1 MIIDSTAF
9 KDIPGLISATLTE
22 TTDGTPAQLSL
33 TWVAG
38 SGVPEY
44 QEPITIIHRGRVL
57 FHGKATST
65 TYNNSAGDA
74 TVSTTAQNFLW
85 LLDKQTL
92 GDILGNISLQ
102 EASRH
107 ALSSW
112 ENLAASI
119 QATASGWTVNP
130 DGSPKDAEDY
140 IHSTWPGA
148 PEYDYPLSWNRKSPC
163 TAAAGLQKLLQAHP
177 GTLATVDYT
186 TGTILLRTRA
196 QLPAAH
202 LVTTRHHITEISG
215 ISANYE
221 SMPAGIAVI
230 VEWDLE
236 ILHAENSYV
245 LGGDGDAGRA
255 VRIFPPDLPPET
267 LGIRVFTRELHLQSF
282 TGGNHHDDCQEAAEK
297 EADRMLQGLIPW
309 FQEVTTPA
317 VTGDVTTLMSDWE
330 ASPLAHR
337 LNICGPGSV
346 DTLDTPVTSVDW
358 DFMALTTT
366 LHLGHAYGEPKL
378 TQLGRA
384 VQEFHPRETSSAE
397 PGDFTFSN
405 RSDESSEDSTE
416 AGSGTWPGTWP
427 GPGTGTGSGG
437 GGTGT
442 GGGGSDGSGG
452 GGSGGGCN
460 CNCQCKAAELMAQI
474 QAAIDQAVSNVRVQ
488 VSITQELGTTETG
501 TLYVTGQANADSTS
515 GNSTIDVHY

>member
-9 KDIPGLISATLTE
+9 KDIPGLVSATLTE
-22 TTDGTPAQLSL
+22 TADGTPAQLNL

-38 SGVPEY
+38 ARVPEY
-44 QEPITIIHRGRVL
+44 QEPITILHKGTVL
-57 FHGKATST
+57 FHGKATNT
-65 TYNNSAGDA
+65 TFNNRAGDA
-74 TVSTTAQNFLW
+74 TASTTAQNLLW

-92 GDILGNISLQ
+92 GDIIGNTSLQ

-130 DGSPKDAEDY
+130 DGSPKDAEDH

-236 ILHAENSYV
+236 ILHAETSYV
-245 LGGDGDAGRA
+245 LGGDKDEGRA
-255 VRIFPPDLPPET
+255 VRIFPPDLPSDT

-297 EADRMLQGLIPW
+297 EADKMLEQLIPW
-309 FQEVTTPA
+309 FREVTTPA
-317 VTGDVTTLMSDWE
+317 VTGDVTTIMSDWE
-330 ASPLAHR
+330 TSPIAHR
-337 LNICGPGSV
+337 LQITGPGSI
-346 DTLDTPVTSVDW
+346 DTLDSPVTSVDW

-378 TQLGRA
+378 SQLGRA
-384 VQEFHPRETSSAE
+384 TQQFHPRETSSAE
-397 PGDFTFSN
+397 PGEPGDFPS
-405 RSDESSEDSTE
+405 RSDESSEESTE
-416 AGSGTWPGTWP
+416 EGSGTWPGTWP
-427 GPGTGTGSGG
+427 GPGTGTGGG

-442 GGGGSDGSGG
+442 DG
-452 GGSGGGCN
+452 GGSGGSGGSGSGGG

-474 QAAIDQAVSNVRVQ
+474 QAAIDQAVGAINVQ
-488 VSITQELGTTETG
+488 VSVNGLIEQTEFG
-501 TLYVTGQANADSTS
+501 ALQANTNGSTQ
-515 GNSTIDVHY
+515 GGFDTLVHY